1 MGRTCGSLAL
11 GIGEATHCPMTIIP
25 EMFNKTPMTLD
36 TIIKLSVSA
45 ILKRKIMGIN
55 YGTIVAAEGLFHN
68 EGVAAEAAAAGVHFT
83 YDEHGHPELGKISKA
98 VLFNDLLE
106 KEFKKLGLKVQS
118 RPVEIGYDVRCQD
131 PVAYDLTY
139 CTELAMGAY
148 QLFEEGKTGCMVYV
162 DAYGNVSPLYLAD
175 LQDPETGK
183 IPPRVVDINCGTAQ
197 NYYKYIANYITEED
211 YEAAKAYVPNPED
224 YDFKK
229 ILGW

>member
-1 MGRTCGSLAL
+1 
-11 GIGEATHCPMTIIP
+11 
-25 EMFNKTPMTLD
+25 
-36 TIIKLSVSA
+36 
-45 ILKRKIMGIN
+45 
-55 YGTIVAAEGLFHN
+55 
-68 EGVAAEAAAAGVHFT
+68 
-83 YDEHGHPELGKISKA
+83 
-98 VLFNDLLE
+98 
-106 KEFKKLGLKVQS
+106 
-118 RPVEIGYDVRCQD
+118 
-131 PVAYDLTY
+131 
-139 CTELAMGAY
+139 
-148 QLFEEGKTGCMVYV
+148 MVYV